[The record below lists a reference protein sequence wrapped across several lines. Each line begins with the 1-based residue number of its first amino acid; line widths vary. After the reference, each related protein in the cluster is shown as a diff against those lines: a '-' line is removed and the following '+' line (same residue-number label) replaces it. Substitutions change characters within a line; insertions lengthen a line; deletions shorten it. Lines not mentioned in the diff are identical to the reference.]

1 MSLAFIEK
9 AGFGLGDHSSALIIA
24 VLGLIMHLSLDLLYI
39 KILCGINTKIHNIAF
54 TDKLTFQNN
63 SRIYITE

>member
-1 MSLAFIEK
+1 MSLAFIEQ

-39 KILCGINTKIHNIAF
+39 KIFMWHKYQNT
-54 TDKLTFQNN
+54 
-63 SRIYITE
+63 